1 MPASC
6 PLGRPQPD
14 QGVAES
20 FFPNG
25 DVADP
30 PGLILSL
37 GPSPFTLRM
46 LQEAQQAIRMRM
58 DDSRSKDHDAQAS
71 LVLGTQLVFA

>member
-1 MPASC
+1 MA
-6 PLGRPQPD
+6 GGYGQQP
-14 QGVAES
+14 ES

-25 DVADP
+25 NVADP

-46 LQEAQQAIRMRM
+46 LPEAQWAIRIRM
-58 DDSRSKDHDAQAS
+58 DGSRSKDQDAKAS